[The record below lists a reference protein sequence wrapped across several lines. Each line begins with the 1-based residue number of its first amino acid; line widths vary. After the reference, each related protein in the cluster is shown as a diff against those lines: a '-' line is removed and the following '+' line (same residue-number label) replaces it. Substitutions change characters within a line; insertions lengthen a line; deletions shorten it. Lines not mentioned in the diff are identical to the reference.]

1 MSTKLTLF
9 KSLKDRPRHE
19 LADMVRDLVEKNEQL
34 ERELTLERNTNV
46 HLKASIRE
54 RAEL

>member
-1 MSTKLTLF
+1 MTTDRF

-19 LADMVRDLVEKNEQL
+19 LADMVRMMTEEVERL
-34 ERELTLERNTNV
+34 EKELTLERNTNV

>member
-1 MSTKLTLF
+1 MLPTARF
-9 KSLKDRPRHE
+9 KSLKDKPRHE
-19 LADMVRDLVEKNEQL
+19 LADMVCTLVEEVERL
-34 ERELTLERNTNV
+34 ERELTIERNTNV